1 MLGSEGGDV
10 LAGLHLYHRGDR
22 EELVGCLADGFYRQ
36 LAVCCLLEVL
46 EMG

>member
-22 EELVGCLADGFYRQ
+22 EELVGCLADGFY
-36 LAVCCLLEVL
+36 
-46 EMG
+46 